1 MLEKTSPNSESQLI
15 PPDEESAPTPLGR
28 TSKRPKGQKYPPDAD
43 IDAWLRGNSPHKFQA
58 LADIRYCLYHR
69 CSRADFTVTQKF
81 SDDHFMLSGRHSELR
96 IICNK
101 ARRYLLWKL
110 RLLGR
115 EVGWI
120 GALPRTRKPREP
132 TAA

>member
-1 MLEKTSPNSESQLI
+1 MLEKTLSNFETEPLPSDQDST
-15 PPDEESAPTPLGR
+15 STPSGR
-28 TSKRPKGQKYPPDAD
+28 TRKRPKGQKYPPDAD
-43 IDAWLRGNSPHKFQA
+43 IDTWLKGNSPHKFQA

-69 CSRADFTVTQKF
+69 CSRADFTVTEKF
-81 SDDHFMLSGRHSELR
+81 SDDHFMLRGRRSELR
-96 IICNK
+96 IICNN

-120 GALPRTRKPREP
+120 GAIPRTRKPRDKYL
-132 TAA
+132 